1 MWLYLPFCTIAL
13 AVGIAAHPLIPFQ
26 SEPFLLYAAIV
37 AMVGCILLQSRPP
50 LFLLSSMVLFL
61 VVGGLR
67 AQTAAGVAAPL
78 IPEGEFLLDVD
89 VTAACRPARPNCSMT
104 ARVTRIYQDGRWA
117 HHDFDTRLVFRSANL
132 LPLVGDRL
140 LVRAKLG
147 RYERGLHEY
156 AFDAQRWA
164 ATKGVDAIAI
174 VDEPAVV
181 FHEARLSGDFSS
193 RDTWS
198 TAALNLAHRASTF
211 FFRSVDRGRIA
222 FERVIISTLGETGE
236 AGVLLAMTTGTKS
249 LLSDSFRRDFAAAGI
264 AHVLAVSGMHLG
276 LISMVFYAGL
286 WRLIAL
292 IEPVAKRIPAQQLAS
307 GVTIAFIGCYVVF
320 TGFPVS
326 AARAGLM
333 AFFVLGPRLMGKPS
347 SGLHSLTTAVMVMLL
362 LNPRWISDL
371 GFQLSVCATLS
382 LILLKMPRALAVEGS
397 RTLRALAW
405 LFEACRGSIII
416 STVTAIATFPSL
428 LWAFG
433 TIPASSQ
440 LGNLLLV
447 PPLALV
453 ALPATIIGVG
463 LALCG
468 LPNLGILEL
477 ASHIVTLSGQW
488 IELWRPWFC
497 AELYWGRPSTV
508 GMFAWSALAAA
519 SPWIFRLHP
528 IRLAA
533 LLGVLALPLLVD
545 LPPTLLPSGDL
556 EIHAIPVGQGDATL
570 VAFPEGTTMLIDAGG
585 SGFGE
590 NRTGLSLVLPYIR
603 ALGYGRVDIVVNS
616 HGDADHIGGL
626 LPLIPFIK
634 PSQIYVG
641 EPDPSK
647 ALEAFLYKTSLDH
660 HAEYLQP
667 HNETRRIQIDGVPV
681 DVLPG
686 GEGFGSNDSG
696 LVLRACY
703 DEICALFVGDIE
715 EPRERYLIEQ
725 RTPLRAQ
732 YLKVGHHGSKTSTSQ
747 PFLDRVGPSVAVI
760 QLGYENRFGFPHE
773 PVMERFRSRSIP
785 TERTDHGEAIVHATD
800 GERLWKIPH
809 RQRATRNTPIEA
821 LRRLSTSLR
830 GLRRLL
836 FE

>member
-1 MWLYLPFCTIAL
+1 MWLYLPFCTIAF
-13 AVGIAAHPLIPFQ
+13 AVGIAAQPLSPVQ
-26 SEPFLLYAAIV
+26 SETALICAILVTVGVCLL
-37 AMVGCILLQSRPP
+37 LRSRPP
-50 LFLLSSMVLFL
+50 LFLLVSTLLFSL
-61 VVGGLR
+61 LGCLR
-67 AQTAAGVAAPL
+67 AHTASEARVPL
-78 IPEGEFLLDVD
+78 VPEGEFLLEVD
-89 VTAACRPARPNCSMT
+89 VSAACRPARPSCSTT
-104 ARVTRIYQDGRWA
+104 AAVTRVHEDGHWVQR
-117 HHDFDTRLVFRSANL
+117 DFDVRLVFRSANL

-140 LVRAKLG
+140 LIRATVG
-147 RYERGLHEY
+147 RFERGLHEY

-174 VDEPAVV
+174 VDEPAVLLR
-181 FHEARLSGDFSS
+181 HTTSS
-193 RDTWS
+193 ATSSWPM
-198 TAALNLAHRASTF
+198 AALAPAVRARDV
-211 FFRSVDRGRIA
+211 FFRSVDRGRVA
-222 FERVIISTLGETGE
+222 FERVIIEALGESGE

-249 LLSDSFRRDFAAAGI
+249 LLSDDFRRDFAAAGI

-286 WRLIAL
+286 WRVIAL
-292 IEPVAKRIPAQQLAS
+292 IEPIAKRIPAQQLAS

-333 AFFVLGPRLMGKPS
+333 AFFVLAPRLMGKPS
-347 SGLHSLTTAVMVMLL
+347 SGLHSLTTAVMMMLL

-382 LILLKMPRALAVEGS
+382 LILLKMPRSISVEGS
-397 RTLRALAW
+397 RALRTLAW

-447 PPLALV
+447 PPLALI
-453 ALPATIIGVG
+453 ALPATIIAVM
-463 LALCG
+463 LSLCG
-468 LPNLGILEL
+468 LPDLGILQL
-477 ASHIVTLSGQW
+477 ASQIVTLSGHW

-508 GMFAWSALAAA
+508 GMVAWSALAAL
-519 SPWIFRLHP
+519 SPWVFRLHP
-528 IRLAA
+528 VRLVAMLA
-533 LLGVLALPLLVD
+533 VLSLPLMLD
-545 LPPTLLPSGDL
+545 LPPTLLPSGNL

-590 NRTGLSLVLPYIR
+590 NRTGLRLVLPYIR
-603 ALGYGRVDIVVNS
+603 ALGYGRIDIVANS
-616 HGDADHIGGL
+616 HGDADHIAGL
-626 LPLIPFIK
+626 LPLMQFIK
-634 PSQIYVG
+634 PSQVYVG

-647 ALEAFLYKTSLDH
+647 ALEAFLYKASLDH

-667 HNETRRIQIDGVPV
+667 DDETRRIQIDGVPV

-703 DEICALFVGDIE
+703 DDICALFVGDIE
-715 EPRERYLIEQ
+715 GPRERYLIEQ
-725 RTPLRAQ
+725 RAPLRAQ
-732 YLKVGHHGSKTSTSQ
+732 YLKVAHHGSKTSTSQ

-773 PVMERFRSRSIP
+773 PVMDRFRRRSIP
-785 TERTDHGEAIVHATD
+785 TERTDLGEAIVHATD
-800 GERLWKIPH
+800 GVRLWKIPH
-809 RQRATRNTPIEA
+809 RQRVMRNTPA
-821 LRRLSTSLR
+821 AAFRRLTARFRSAGDR
-830 GLRRLL
+830 GDER
-836 FE
+836 